1 MSYYSEPDGQLTF
14 LNPESP
20 QNTLGHLKQRAKP
33 KSMDDL
39 IAIPFLYLD
48 LSLDHVN
55 LFGKPYWELHSPI
68 GRENRPSTPG
78 LRPGSRSGDYS
89 LKFLRNIQTRSIIF
103 PR

>member
-48 LSLDHVN
+48 LSLDHVD
-55 LFGKPYWELHSPI
+55 LFGKPYWELRFCSRHCLPSPAP
-68 GRENRPSTPG
+68 RPTYWS
-78 LRPGSRSGDYS
+78 RPR
-89 LKFLRNIQTRSIIF
+89 
-103 PR
+103 